1 MTQPQYQVDDERF
14 LYLTVGSSNLEK
26 LYGGC
31 RWAEGPVWFN
41 DLGCSGVAR

>member
-1 MTQPQYQVDDERF
+1 MTEPQYQIDDARF
-14 LYLTVGSSNLEK
+14 GFLTIGSSYLEK

-41 DLGCSGVAR
+41 DLG